1 MRVLKLFHN
10 IILRNY
16 SFNFRII
23 ILPYKCYGCSII
35 IIIII
40 IIGCRTIIIIIII
53 IIIIVVYICAEV
65 QVKNKNNPIEDDVQ

>member
-40 IIGCRTIIIIIII
+40 IGCRTIIIIII